1 MKGIFKKILR
11 AIVYAPPV
19 KKLVTVSKQLVL
31 PGFDGMPVYDV
42 ADFFFTGIQKGSI
55 KTRATSVAFSFFLAL
70 FPAIIFLFSLIPYIP
85 VDNFQTQLLLLIKDI
100 LPQDAYVV
108 ARETIEDIVRHQRGG
123 LLSIGFVLV
132 AFFATNGINALIGG
146 FNKSY
151 HVKETRKGL
160 GQRLAAL
167 SITAILSLLVVVAI
181 LLIIYSESAL
191 KFLVEQHIIKNKM
204 QIVLLYAG
212 KWLIIV
218 ALFLAAISSI
228 YYFGPA
234 LKKRWRFISP
244 GSLLASMLCIVTSIG
259 FGIFVNNFSN
269 YNKLYGSIGTLIVIM
284 LWIYYNSAILI
295 IGFELNASIDNARS
309 SRHRSGAS

>member
-1 MKGIFKKILR
+1 MKGIFKKVLR
-11 AIVYAPPV
+11 AIVYSPPV